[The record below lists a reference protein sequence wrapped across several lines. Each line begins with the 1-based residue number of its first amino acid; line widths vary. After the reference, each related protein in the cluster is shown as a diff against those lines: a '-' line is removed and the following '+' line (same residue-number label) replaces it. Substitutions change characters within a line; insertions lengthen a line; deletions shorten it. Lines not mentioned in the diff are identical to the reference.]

1 MDDLDPERH
10 SQLHRL
16 DALPEGFL
24 DCPVNRL
31 DTLLNGPTLIRL
43 RGARQPPLFVS
54 VLLHGNEVTGL
65 LAIQRLLKDLQD
77 RHMPLPRDLWVFVG
91 NIEAARYGVRRL
103 PGQPDY
109 NRIWAGG
116 TEPECWVAAELLGE
130 LKRQP
135 LFAALDVHNNSGRNP
150 IYGCVNRLDPRY
162 IHLARQFSS
171 ILVYF
176 TEPHEVLSVAL
187 SRLCPAATLECGLSG
202 SPEGVDRVVR
212 LIGDLLAEDE
222 LHGAFPKARFDLFH
236 TVARVTVSDADQI
249 AFGRQLE
256 RYDLCLPHDL
266 DTLNFQ
272 QLPAD
277 TLIGW
282 RSPNA
287 RGLSV
292 ADNDGQDVTAH
303 YVRYQGERI
312 LTRQPCVL
320 SMLTRDITVIYQDC
334 LCYIMEPYPLEP
346 EG

>member
-10 SQLHRL
+10 SQLYRL

-31 DTLLNGPTLIRL
+31 DTLLKGPTLIRL
-43 RGARQPPLFVS
+43 RGERQPPLFVS

-65 LAIQRLLKDLQD
+65 LAIQRLLTDF
-77 RHMPLPRDLWVFVG
+77 RERAVALPRDLWLFVG

-116 TEPECWVAAELLGE
+116 THPECRMAAELLGE
-130 LKRQP
+130 LERQP
-135 LFAALDVHNNSGRNP
+135 PFAALDVHNNSGRNP
-150 IYGCVNRLDPRY
+150 IYGCINQLDARY
-162 IHLARQFSS
+162 LRLARQFSS

-176 TEPHEVLSVAL
+176 TEPNQVLSVAL

-202 SPEGVDRVVR
+202 APEGISRVAR
-212 LIGDLLAEDE
+212 LIDALLTEGELPGTFPETDLE
-222 LHGAFPKARFDLFH
+222 LLH

-249 AFGRQLE
+249 AFGRQVE
-256 RYDLCLPHDL
+256 RYDLCLPNDL

-272 QLPAD
+272 PLPAD

-292 ADNDGQDVTAH
+292 ADNAGRDVTAH
-303 YVRYQGERI
+303 YIRYDGDRI
-312 LTRQPCVL
+312 LTRRPCVM

-334 LCYIMEPYPLEP
+334 LCYIMEPYSL
-346 EG
+346 